1 MTLSIQN
8 EVITKTIKRIKF
20 RQLSLTRIIIDLS
33 NSNLNIYICEIFSI
47 FICNFDIKRIHDI
60 INMMQQHLILVKVY
74 CNLLNYHFY

>member
-33 NSNLNIYICEIFSI
+33 NLNLNIYICEIFLYV
-47 FICNFDIKRIHDI
+47 NFDIKRIHDI
-60 INMMQQHLILVKVY
+60 INMMQQRLILVKVY
-74 CNLLNYHFY
+74 YNLLNYHFY